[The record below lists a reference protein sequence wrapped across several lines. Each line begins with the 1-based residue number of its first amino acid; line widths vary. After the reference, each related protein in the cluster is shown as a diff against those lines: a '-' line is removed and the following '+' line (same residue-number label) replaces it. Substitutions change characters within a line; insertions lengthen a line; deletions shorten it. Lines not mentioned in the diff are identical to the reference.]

1 MMKITTNKIKC
12 KKCGD
17 IIESI
22 HVHDFKYCKC
32 GAVAVDGG
40 KAYLRR
46 LGNRA
51 DWEEMS
57 DYVTEEE
64 EFKRRPFF
72 NFSAGTYLYL
82 SQD

>member
-1 MMKITTNKIKC
+1 MKITTNKIKC

-32 GAVAVDGG
+32 GEVAVDGG

-64 EFKRRPFF
+64 
-72 NFSAGTYLYL
+72 
-82 SQD
+82 

>member
-46 LGNRA
+46 IGNRA

-57 DYVTEEE
+57 DYVTEE
-64 EFKRRPFF
+64 
-72 NFSAGTYLYL
+72 
-82 SQD
+82 

>member
-32 GAVAVDGG
+32 GEVAVDGG

-64 EFKRRPFF
+64 
-72 NFSAGTYLYL
+72 
-82 SQD
+82 